1 MFFSKSWVHLR
12 GLFRQVFFLPLNTL
26 SALGV
31 GSGICLFAAPV
42 VDHPGAALADAARV
56 FGFIFLALSVAY
68 GVSLQSK
75 RAELGKL
82 RRANKRLRGRIHFL
96 HGQVRVLR
104 AVSKRRPL
112 NESLGILCS
121 FVEARI
127 PGARC
132 SALLL
137 DSTGQQVNDS
147 VAPSLPQ
154 PYNQA
159 LIGLEI
165 GPTVGSCGAAMS
177 LKRPVMIDDVQAH
190 PNWEPFRALVGTTG
204 MRACWSSPVLG
215 DDDQVL
221 GAFAVYH
228 EQPRMPSRSERLI
241 IHMATEM
248 ARIAVG
254 LALAYRQLALQS
266 LRDDLTGLANRR
278 GVKKWLAQRLDDSAG
293 VGVLLLDLDDFKPVN
308 DTFGHAAGDR
318 VLRVVA
324 GRLRDLVDESGIVCR
339 LGGDEFTIGTT
350 DADDAMLERL
360 ALQIIDRI
368 GQPIAIDRGHSVSV
382 RCSLGIARHPA
393 DGETIET
400 LLIHADQAMYLSKK
414 SGKNQ
419 YRFWDRKIA
428 TEAAQGD
435 VHVLSPGAHRHQ
447 AGGM

>member
-1 MFFSKSWVHLR
+1 M
-12 GLFRQVFFLPLNTL
+12 
-26 SALGV
+26 A
-31 GSGICLFAAPV
+31 GIFLFAAPV
-42 VDHPGAALADAARV
+42 FHHSGVALADVAWI
-56 FGFIFLALSVAY
+56 FGFIFLVLSIAY
-68 GVSLQSK
+68 GVSLKNK
-75 RAELGKL
+75 RAELGRL
-82 RRANKRLRGRIHFL
+82 RKANRRLRGRTHLL

-112 NESLGILCS
+112 DESLGILCS
-121 FVEARI
+121 FVETRI
-127 PGARC
+127 SGARC

-137 DSTGQQVNDS
+137 DSAGQRVNDS
-147 VAPSLPQ
+147 VAPSMPQ

-177 LKRPVMIDDVQAH
+177 LKRPVMIDDVLAH
-190 PNWEPFRALVGTTG
+190 PNWEPFRALVETTG
-204 MRACWSSPVLG
+204 MRACWSSPILG
-215 DDDQVL
+215 DDEQVL

-228 EQPRMPSRSERLI
+228 EQSRMPSRSERLI

-324 GRLRDLVDESGIVCR
+324 GRLHDLVGESGIVCR

-368 GQPIAIDRGHSVSV
+368 GQPIAVDRKNAVSV

-393 DGETIET
+393 DGETIEA
-400 LLIHADQAMYLSKK
+400 LLAHADQAMYLSKQ

-419 YRFWDRKIA
+419 YRFWGRKTNA
-428 TEAAQGD
+428 EASQGD
-435 VHVLSPGAHRHQ
+435 VYVLSPSARRYR
-447 AGGM
+447 AGRM